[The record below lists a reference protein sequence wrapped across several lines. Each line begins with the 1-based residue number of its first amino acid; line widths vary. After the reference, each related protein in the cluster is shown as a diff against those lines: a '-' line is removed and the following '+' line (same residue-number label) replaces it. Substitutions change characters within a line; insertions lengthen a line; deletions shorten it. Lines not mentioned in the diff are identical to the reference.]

1 MKSIEKGPGCQR
13 ERTILYFQ
21 ESRCEADRL
30 NIAGLTASAHAH
42 GWSFGV
48 HLNVIDVYTNSP
60 WFAWSKICHD
70 AKGRPIKAWINPP
83 YKEQSYKLLP
93 KYGAAS
99 ITRQA
104 ASIPLSMW

>member
-42 GWSFGV
+42 GWAVQILEMPAHDLQTVRPAQKIEHHYV
-48 HLNVIDVYTNSP
+48 HCAVERT
-60 WFAWSKICHD
+60 F
-70 AKGRPIKAWINPP
+70 RPQKRILKRYSHESAV
-83 YKEQSYKLLP
+83 
-93 KYGAAS
+93 
-99 ITRQA
+99 
-104 ASIPLSMW
+104 

>member
-42 GWSFGV
+42 GWAVQILAMPPDAATMRSLLRLWKPDGV
-48 HLNVIDVYTNSP
+48 VCNMR
-60 WFAWSKICHD
+60 FAD
-70 AKGRPIKAWINPP
+70 MRAF
-83 YKEQSYKLLP
+83 
-93 KYGAAS
+93 
-99 ITRQA
+99 
-104 ASIPLSMW
+104 ASIPLVVI